1 MPHPHPTFSKIAI
14 SPHRTTLEPESALVL
29 PSFLVK
35 IDLVQSIKV
44 RTIQIRDNSI
54 NTFKIAKTKRIDAP
68 GKQDQ
73 SNVKKKKLRQKVEE
87 ATISKLQSYYNV
99 HL

>member
-1 MPHPHPTFSKIAI
+1 M
-14 SPHRTTLEPESALVL
+14 L

-35 IDLVQSIKV
+35 IDLMQSIKV

-54 NTFKIAKTKRIDAP
+54 NTCKSAKTKRVDTL
-68 GKQDQ
+68 GKQEQ
-73 SNVKKKKLRQKVEE
+73 SSVKKRKLKKKVEE
-87 ATISKLQSYYNV
+87 ATISKLQSYYNI